1 MRKKEKDFI
10 PIAFMLYPENGSI
23 DFNGLRLLLKNL
35 MIQFKC
41 IHRGLGMLFL
51 LLNLCL
57 SSFGQNNSFVL
68 TTDALKEHVAYF
80 NSIDSEA
87 VVNFIPNSQSFNW
100 LAENIPLFDCPDSA
114 IAQTYYYR
122 WWSFRKHLK
131 ETPDGFIFTE
141 FIEPVK
147 HEGKYGAISCAL
159 GHHIYEGRWL
169 RNQAYI
175 KQYIDFWLIKE
186 PTFKP
191 SKFHSFS
198 SWLSDAVYNLY
209 LVQQN
214 KEQLAKWLPL
224 LDKDYKRWEQE
235 RQLPSGLFWQF
246 DVKDG
251 MEESVSGGRRIQ
263 NRRPSINSYMYGNA
277 QALSEMAKLF
287 RIDSLVD
294 KYNRKADILKKLVV
308 DSLWDRERKFFST
321 RHPDG
326 QLAAREAI
334 GFIPWYFNL
343 PPDENEYA
351 EAWLQLTDTAGFD
364 APWGITTAERR
375 EPTFRTRGTGHSCEW
390 DGAVWPFATTQTLK
404 ALSNWLT
411 AYKRHQKVDATV
423 FFEKLRQYAV
433 SHQKD
438 EKPYIGEYQDE
449 KTGYWLKGDN
459 PRSTFYNH
467 SGFCDLV
474 ISDLIGLKPAN
485 GSRITVK
492 PLVPAGEWDWFCL
505 DNLSYQGRTLT
516 ILWDRTGERYGRG
529 KGFLLF
535 VNGKRVA
542 SSKNLG
548 ELNAK
553 IN

>member
-1 MRKKEKDFI
+1 
-10 PIAFMLYPENGSI
+10 MLILKRIYKYSLLLLL
-23 DFNGLRLLLKNL
+23 FSAGLR
-35 MIQFKC
+35 
-41 IHRGLGMLFL
+41 HP
-51 LLNLCL
+51 
-57 SSFGQNNSFVL
+57 SFGQAKPFVL
-68 TTDALKEHVAYF
+68 TTAVLKRDVGYF
-80 NSIDSEA
+80 NRIDSEA
-87 VVNFIPNSQSFNW
+87 VVNFIPNTQSFDW
-100 LAENIPLFDCPDSA
+100 LAENIPLFECPDSA
-114 IAQTYYYR
+114 LQQIYNYR

-141 FIEPVK
+141 FIESVG

-169 RNQAYI
+169 RNPLYLQ
-175 KQYIDFWLIKE
+175 QYIDFWLIKE

-209 LVQQN
+209 LVQPN
-214 KEQLAKWLPL
+214 KAALSKWLPL
-224 LDKDYKRWEQE
+224 LAKDYERWEGE
-235 RQLPSGLFWQF
+235 RRLASGLFWQF

-277 QALSEMAKLF
+277 RALAQMGKLLEV
-287 RIDSLVD
+287 DSLVD
-294 KYNRKADILKKLVV
+294 KYKGKADFLSHLVL
-308 DSLWDRERKFFST
+308 DSLWDSKGNFFRT

-326 QLAAREAI
+326 TLAAREAI

-343 PPDENEYA
+343 PPDEDRFA
-351 EAWLQLTDTAGFD
+351 KAWLQLNDTAGFQ
-364 APWGITTAERR
+364 APWGLTTAERR

-390 DGAVWPFATTQTLK
+390 DGAIWPFATTQTLK
-404 ALSNWLT
+404 ALSNFLT
-411 AYKRHQKVDATV
+411 VYKHHDGIDNKVFYET
-423 FFEKLRQYAV
+423 LRQYALA
-433 SHQKD
+433 HQKNGR
-438 EKPYIGEYQDE
+438 PYLGEYQDE

-459 PRSTFYNH
+459 PRSSFYNH

-474 ISDLIGLKPAN
+474 INDLVGLKPADAN
-485 GSRITVK
+485 RIMIK
-492 PLVPAGEWDWFCL
+492 PLVPDGIWDWFCL
-505 DNLSYQGRTLT
+505 DNISYHGRTLT
-516 ILWDRTGERYGRG
+516 ILWDKTGTKYGKG

-535 VNGKRVA
+535 VDGKRVA
-542 SSKNLG
+542 SSKKLD